1 MDTKHCS
8 ALIDW
13 SDEDGCFVGS
23 ALPLVGQC
31 CHGETRAEVAAR
43 LDAIIE
49 DLLDDPEWLK
59 NVPDIAAR
67 AYSGRVTLRIS
78 PEEHRLL
85 AARSTSRGMTING
98 YLKDKVL
105 G

>member
-8 ALIDW
+8 A
-13 SDEDGCFVGS
+13 V
-23 ALPLVGQC
+23 
-31 CHGETRAEVAAR
+31 
-43 LDAIIE
+43 
-49 DLLDDPEWLK
+49 
-59 NVPDIAAR
+59 R
-67 AYSGRVTLRIS
+67 AYSGRATLRIS

-98 YLKDKVL
+98 YLKERVL